1 MIDTTQI
8 LREKKIKV
16 TPQRIAVYNMLLNTE
31 EHPDAETIHKALEPT
46 NPTISLATIYKTVDY
61 FKSLGLVQELNVG
74 QGRSRYDAIVEPH
87 PHAVCTSCGVVEDL
101 FNDELKSLH
110 KKIPENSGFVAEY
123 EQVIFYGKC
132 KKCANNQ

>member
-1 MIDTTQI
+1 MKDTTQI
-8 LREKKIKV
+8 LREKNIKV

-31 EHPDAETIHKALEPT
+31 QHPDAETIHKSLEIT

-74 QGRSRYDAIVEPH
+74 QGRSRYDAIVEAH
-87 PHAVCTSCGVVEDL
+87 PHTVCLCCGKVEDL
-101 FNDELKSLH
+101 FNEELLNLH
-110 KKIPENSGFVAEY
+110 KKIPTESGFVADF

-132 KKCANNQ
+132 KDCK